1 MGRIDANIDYR
12 INQLYL
18 KEDAVSTVVAD
29 FDLAKGV
36 LTSDRFQWDGSFSK
50 GRAVVYLDA
59 SRMPLVSRVEAFGE
73 RLPFLWLLAGEPDD
87 NGESV
92 YRGRLES
99 RGSTAREIAANLYGA
114 LIFRDEG
121 GRLDNY
127 DLDLLMGDLLG
138 EIIDRLNPTTAARTH
153 SEVECSAGAV
163 IVTDGLVGVVPG
175 LILRHDEL
183 DFVSAGSINLN
194 NEAIDLAFSTRSR
207 KGIGFS
213 AGRTLTN
220 YIKLGGTLANPRIT
234 LDPRGAAI
242 SGSAAI
248 ATAGWSI
255 LAESMWDRWV
265 LTAGDPCKRLIK
277 KARDDKK
284 RDYESL
290 WRPTGNPS

>member
-1 MGRIDANIDYR
+1 
-12 INQLYL
+12 
-18 KEDAVSTVVAD
+18 
-29 FDLAKGV
+29 
-36 LTSDRFQWDGSFSK
+36 
-50 GRAVVYLDA
+50 
-59 SRMPLVSRVEAFGE
+59 
-73 RLPFLWLLAGEPDD
+73 
-87 NGESV
+87 
-92 YRGRLES
+92 
-99 RGSTAREIAANLYGA
+99 
-114 LIFRDEG
+114 
-121 GRLDNY
+121 
-127 DLDLLMGDLLG
+127 MGDLLA

-163 IVTDGLVGVVPG
+163 IVTDGLVEVVPG
-175 LILRHDEL
+175 LILRNDKL